1 MPPPGGIWGCSVDPP
16 LRQRQTPG
24 HPHTDRLAQPQ
35 PHMNREGP
43 NTTAHHDQKEALGVT
58 RGQRGKLE
66 KASGVREGNGH
77 RTRGASP
84 SGRGC
89 PVGSMGGG
97 HSSGPERLSGGG
109 RRMEEGQG
117 AVGFGFTPT
126 TWWREIDLLSPK
138 MSPVGSGCTPVPSSA
153 CRLPKT
159 LLPGSQFLLKH
170 TGRCNSAC
178 SFSQRK
184 VTPAPL
190 HGGLQPISLSFPS
203 SFPRPHS

>member
-1 MPPPGGIWGCSVDPP
+1 MAWSDLLAWPQGKQPMGQRQIYAVVDP
-16 LRQRQTPG
+16 
-24 HPHTDRLAQPQ
+24 
-35 PHMNREGP
+35 
-43 NTTAHHDQKEALGVT
+43 
-58 RGQRGKLE
+58 
-66 KASGVREGNGH
+66 
-77 RTRGASP
+77 
-84 SGRGC
+84 
-89 PVGSMGGG
+89 
-97 HSSGPERLSGGG
+97 
-109 RRMEEGQG
+109 
-117 AVGFGFTPT
+117 
-126 TWWREIDLLSPK
+126 LSPK